1 MSNYSDKIK
10 FNHWIDSCPID
21 KPLVVEPV
29 SQTTNDDDE
38 WCYLIPV
45 YVLVK
50 QDEWDEEIKV
60 E

>member
-29 SQTTNDDDE
+29 SQTTNDDGE

-45 YVLVK
+45 YILVK
-50 QDEWDEEIKV
+50 QD
-60 E
+60 